1 MFTDICEQM
10 RTASSLGHKILAQGG
25 LKNYIGCLQDRF
37 QENVYDQLFN
47 LLIGEHVLLNNINF
61 EIAKIGVAQAPA
73 EAPVRD
79 ITDALSRNFRTD
91 SSQLTYYR
99 DSYLRLANLTNI
111 VKKKMLRLPD
121 CFFIGEWYARLT

>member
-10 RTASSLGHKILAQGG
+10 RTASSLGHKILSQGG
-25 LKNYIGCLQDRF
+25 LKNYIGCLQDKF
-37 QENVYDQLFN
+37 QESVYDQLFN

-61 EIAKIGVAQAPA
+61 EIGKINVALSQTDQ
-73 EAPVRD
+73 PVRD

-91 SSQLTYYR
+91 NSQATYYR
-99 DSYLRLANLTNI
+99 DSYLKLANLTNI

-121 CFFIGEWYARLT
+121 CFFIGEW